1 MRDTLA
7 KRIWILAAIAALAMA
22 GCGGDDN
29 RTSPP
34 PEVFVSIEPLAWFVR
49 RIGGPHLA
57 VRALVRPGQDPHTYA
72 PTPRQMVQLSQA
84 KLLLGVGL
92 PMQTRIAA
100 KLASVAA
107 PVRIVDLSE
116 GIDTLPAASHL
127 HGHDRDHGPRA
138 PDKTEMDPH
147 IWMSPRIA
155 KVLAQRICEQ
165 LIRLDPTGADAY
177 RENLKSVETELADL
191 DARLTRQL
199 APLAGKTFFVYHPAF
214 GYFAEAYGL
223 NQHAV
228 ETGGRSP
235 GPRHIKRLVAEAKA
249 EGVTIIFVQK
259 QFSSQAA
266 QSIARQI
273 GGVVIALDPL
283 AGDYITNMTHIAD
296 SLERALASPTL

>member
-1 MRDTLA
+1 MRDTIA
-7 KRIWILAAIAALAMA
+7 KRTGILAAVAALAMA
-22 GCGGDDN
+22 GCGGDGD
-29 RTSPP
+29 RTSST

-49 RIGGPHLA
+49 RIGGPHLD

-72 PTPRQMVQLSQA
+72 PTPRQMVQLNQA

-116 GIDTLPAASHL
+116 GIDTLPATSHR

-138 PDKTEMDPH
+138 HDKAEMDPH

-165 LIRLDPTGADAY
+165 LIGLDPAGADAY

-228 ETGGRSP
+228 EIGGRSP

-296 SLERALASPTL
+296 SLERALEPPTP